1 MAVHIRA
8 GVGDL
13 RLTLSNADEVL
24 DSQVAA
30 TPQEANRVAI
40 MMIASRDA
48 FDPGD
53 TLTCRHAN
61 EGREAN
67 LAFAL
72 VGGRPEASLIRWRKL
87 NALDWTTL
95 HASAVCPSRHR
106 FHIWDERVLTI
117 SRVNAGLCGN
127 EYRCNRSRSV

>member
-1 MAVHIRA
+1 MPVHIRS

-48 FDPGD
+48 FDAGD
-53 TLTCRHAN
+53 TLTCRRAD
-61 EGREAN
+61 EAPG
-67 LAFAL
+67 ATP
-72 VGGRPEASLIRWRKL
+72 VPGPGGGR
-87 NALDWTTL
+87 
-95 HASAVCPSRHR
+95 
-106 FHIWDERVLTI
+106 
-117 SRVNAGLCGN
+117 
-127 EYRCNRSRSV
+127 